1 VERRRPTAK
10 RPAAGSA
17 ATTAPARRLVQL
29 RVELRHL
36 KPAIWRR
43 LLVPD
48 TITLARLHR
57 VLQIAMG
64 WTDSHLHEFDI
75 GGARYGI
82 PDPDWP
88 DSPPVTPEGRVTLVR
103 AIAPGVKQFGYL
115 YDFGDNWEHT
125 VRVEAVLDNELGA
138 PAPICTDGANC
149 CPPEDVGGVSGYL
162 EFLQAIKD
170 PMHEEHEDMLR
181 WAGRH
186 FDPAAIDIDA
196 VNARL
201 LKLGR

>member
-1 VERRRPTAK
+1 MERRRATAK

-17 ATTAPARRLVQL
+17 AATAPARRLVQL

-48 TITLARLHR
+48 TITLTRLHR

-75 GGARYGI
+75 GGARYGT
-82 PDPDWP
+82 PDPDWR

-138 PAPICTDGANC
+138 PAPICTDGANG

-162 EFLQAIKD
+162 EFLQAIRD
-170 PMHEEHEDMLR
+170 PMHKEHEDMLR
-181 WAGRH
+181 WAGGH
-186 FDPAAIDIDA
+186 FDPAAFDIDG